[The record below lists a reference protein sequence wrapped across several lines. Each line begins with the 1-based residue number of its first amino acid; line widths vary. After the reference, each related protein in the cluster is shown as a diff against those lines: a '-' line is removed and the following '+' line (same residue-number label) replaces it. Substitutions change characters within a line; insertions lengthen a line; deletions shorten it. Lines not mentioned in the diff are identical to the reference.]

1 MESYNHL
8 DDGQKEKFDEIMGPD
23 MASAFK
29 SSKMEVELNLNVM
42 TEVEERFER
51 LNKLFDDLGGDE
63 WMKSDLNGLYLR
75 MDKATHSTYV

>member
-1 MESYNHL
+1 
-8 DDGQKEKFDEIMGPD
+8 MGPD

-63 WMKSDLNGLYLR
+63 WMKLDLNG
-75 MDKATHSTYV
+75 